1 MQSYIIFFNKR
12 IKVPQVSCLLNSRQ
26 TDERYELTTKLTF
39 LITLFYIM
47 MINNKFHNNVYASSF
62 HAFVLKIQS
71 DYLQMYVLFTTE

>member
-1 MQSYIIFFNKR
+1 
-12 IKVPQVSCLLNSRQ
+12 
-26 TDERYELTTKLTF
+26 
-39 LITLFYIM
+39 